1 MTRSLTTG
9 QARTLA
15 GIGAFAAAI
24 AIAAPA
30 VAALGDDSAPHIRAV
45 STAPTPDIEKN
56 LGPHTAAMPV
66 AGVPAPTQTVGV
78 ATSDDAP
85 PDVSVDA
92 PKGGGS
98 NTSVDTTGSPDVAVS
113 SNSSSTQHAGPS
125 NISTTATGSSS
136 APNGKTSTSSSQV
149 SQSSSAEKGTS
160 VAPPVARDDLFGPS
174 APSIS
179 LPQMPNVPGGGPGR

>member
-15 GIGAFAAAI
+15 GIGALVAAL

-30 VAALGDDSAPHIRAV
+30 VAALGDDSAPRIRAV
-45 STAPTPDIEKN
+45 STAPTPDIEKS
-56 LGPHTAAMPV
+56 LGPHTAAVPV

-98 NTSVDTTGSPDVAVS
+98 NTSVDTSGSPDVAVS
-113 SNSSSTQHAGPS
+113 ANSSSAQHAGPS

-149 SQSSSAEKGTS
+149 SKSSSDEKGTS
-160 VAPPVARDDLFGPS
+160 SAQPIAPGDVFGPGT
-174 APSIS
+174 PSIS
-179 LPQMPNVPGGGPGR
+179 FPQVPDVPGAGLGR